1 MAVMSSEVE
10 NGAAWEAATWP
21 GRLKAERVG
30 SERIKSLDAS
40 EGARDVSTS
49 LDMTT
54 GLFTALHVYHD
65 DTLHA
70 AALNMAID
78 EALLEHA
85 AVPSIRFYQWHSPAL
100 SFGYFGKFA
109 DVAAYAFER
118 DLVRRW
124 TGGGIV
130 LHGDDLTYS
139 IVIPASD
146 AAFGESSISIYQKI
160 HRALCRA
167 LNGIGERAVVAR
179 DVDPGGIRIAVR
191 GAVDASAYN
200 CFAHP
205 VCADVLI
212 DGRKVAGAA
221 QRRTRSGLLQQG
233 SIQGV
238 AELAKGEQLLQGPS
252 ATESANSPRNSWAT
266 QPVEATGCPSDAKR
280 VDLGNSLAQRFAE
293 ALSANCSERKINEE
307 VWNRARELAYCK
319 YGTAAWLRK
328 R

>member
-1 MAVMSSEVE
+1 MAVIPSGVE
-10 NGAAWEAATWP
+10 NGAAWEAATWTGKP
-21 GRLKAERVG
+21 KAERVG

-54 GLFTALHVYHD
+54 RLFAALLVYHD
-65 DTLHA
+65 DTAHSA
-70 AALNMAID
+70 AMNMAID

-85 AVPSIRFYQWHSPAL
+85 TVPSIRLYKWHSPAL
-100 SFGYFGKFA
+100 SFGYFGKLA
-109 DVAAYAFER
+109 DVADYAFER

-130 LHGDDLTYS
+130 FHGDDLTYS

-146 AAFGESSISIYQKI
+146 AASGESSISIYGKI
-160 HRALCRA
+160 HRALAHA
-167 LNGIGERAVVAR
+167 LNGIGEGAVVA
-179 DVDPGGIRIAVR
+179 GGIDPSCGSGFANRAAVT
-191 GAVDASAYN
+191 ASGYS
-200 CFAHP
+200 CFANP
-205 VCADVLI
+205 VRADVMI

-238 AELAKGEQLLQGPS
+238 
-252 ATESANSPRNSWAT
+252 
-266 QPVEATGCPSDAKR
+266 
-280 VDLGNSLAQRFAE
+280 DLGNGLADRFAR
-293 ALSANCSERKINEE
+293 ALSANCSEWNINQEIL
-307 VWNRARELAYCK
+307 NRARELAQRK
-319 YGTAAWLRK
+319 YGVDSWLRK